1 MILSTTKELR
11 LHIPSNAIDEISSL
25 QGILDNSEKD
35 FLRDKLGDSLYN
47 RLCEYYQTISPDDF
61 FMAVSNGEHNQQP
74 WMQLLLMAQRMVT
87 YDAMSRFAYTQ
98 ALSINGA
105 GINMASSDDY
115 GTASKD
121 LLDKSVQGYKREA
134 MVSLNQ
140 MLVMLEGWA
149 RKMETPA
156 PIADAGTTEPL
167 PKEPED
173 EQHKAIEEISVLWQE
188 SQYYYLHHDLLI
200 ATCADLQQYLDIYES
215 REKFIRLLPD
225 LHFIQ
230 DEYISEAI
238 GEDTVQRLLHTT
250 DPNDKPLLRKVRR
263 LMVAHLEERTTIL
276 TIDKARRAAAH
287 NEAIALRT
295 SVLRLMEMRKAVD
308 AVNNTPTDKP
318 STNTTDSTSK
328 GYENNQ
334 PDSKIFVSP
343 LLYYTDYTDYYVIK
357 KQQTTLMT
365 LIVRDIRAIRC

>member
-1 MILSTTKELR
+1 MILSTTKDLR

-47 RLCEYYQTISPDDF
+47 RLCEYYQTVSPDDF
-61 FMAVSNGEHNQQP
+61 FMAVSNGEHSKQP

-149 RKMETPA
+149 RKMETPV
-156 PIADAGTTEPL
+156 PIADADTTEPL
-167 PKEPED
+167 PTETEGETSPTEPED

-238 GEDTVQRLLHTT
+238 GEDTVQHLLHTT

-295 SVLRLMEMRKAVD
+295 SVLRLMEIRKAVD
-308 AVNNTPTDKP
+308 TANNAPTEKP

-343 LLYYTDYTDYYVIK
+343 LLY
-357 KQQTTLMT
+357 
-365 LIVRDIRAIRC
+365 

>member
-61 FMAVSNGEHNQQP
+61 FMAVSNGEHSQQP

-156 PIADAGTTEPL
+156 PIADADTTEPL
-167 PKEPED
+167 PTEQEGEPSPTEPED

-215 REKFIRLLPD
+215 RERFIRLLPD

-318 STNTTDSTSK
+318 STNTTDSTGK

-343 LLYYTDYTDYYVIK
+343 LLY
-357 KQQTTLMT
+357 
-365 LIVRDIRAIRC
+365 

>member
-61 FMAVSNGEHNQQP
+61 FMAVSNGEHSQQP

-156 PIADAGTTEPL
+156 PIADADTTEPS
-167 PKEPED
+167 PTEPEGEPSPTEPDD

-238 GEDTVQRLLHTT
+238 GEDTVQHLLHTT

-308 AVNNTPTDKP
+308 AANNTPTDKP
-318 STNTTDSTSK
+318 STNTTDSTGK

-343 LLYYTDYTDYYVIK
+343 LLY
-357 KQQTTLMT
+357 
-365 LIVRDIRAIRC
+365 

>member
-25 QGILDNSEKD
+25 QGTLDNSEKD
-35 FLRDKLGDSLYN
+35 FLRDKLGDSLYDQ
-47 RLCEYYQTISPDDF
+47 LCEYYQSISPDELYLS
-61 FMAVSNGEHNQQP
+61 VTNGEHTHQP
-74 WMQLLLMAQRMVT
+74 WQQLLLMAQRMVV

-98 ALSINGA
+98 ALSINGT
-105 GINMASSDDY
+105 GINVASSEDY
-115 GTASKD
+115 GAASKD
-121 LLDKSVQGYKREA
+121 LLDKGVQGYKREA

-149 RKMETPA
+149 KKMATPA
-156 PIADAGTTEPL
+156 PIANADSTEPPTTEP
-167 PKEPED
+167 KD
-173 EQHKAIEEISVLWQE
+173 EEHKAIEEISLLWQE

-200 ATCADLQQYLDIYES
+200 ATCADLQHYLDIYES

-238 GEDTVQRLLHTT
+238 GEDTVQRLLHTD
-250 DPNDKPLLRKVRR
+250 DPADKPLLRKVRR

-308 AVNNTPTDKP
+308 AANATPTDQP

-343 LLYYTDYTDYYVIK
+343 LLY
-357 KQQTTLMT
+357 
-365 LIVRDIRAIRC
+365 

>member
-47 RLCEYYQTISPDDF
+47 RLCEYYQTVSPDDF
-61 FMAVSNGEHNQQP
+61 YMAVCNGENTQHP
-74 WMQLLLMAQRMVT
+74 WMQLLLMAQRMVS
-87 YDAMSRFAYTQ
+87 YDAMSRFVYTQ
-98 ALSINGA
+98 ALSINGT
-105 GINMASSDDY
+105 GINVASSDDY

-121 LLDKSVQGYKREA
+121 LLDKGVQGYKREA

-149 RKMETPA
+149 KKMATPA
-156 PIADAGTTEPL
+156 PIADADTIEQPTEP
-167 PKEPED
+167 KD
-173 EQHKAIEEISVLWQE
+173 EEHKAIEEISLLWQE

-200 ATCADLQQYLDIYES
+200 ATCADLQHYLDIYES

-238 GEDTVQRLLHTT
+238 GEDTVQRLLHTD
-250 DPNDKPLLRKVRR
+250 DPADKPLLRKVRR

-295 SVLRLMEMRKAVD
+295 SVLRLMEMRKAADV
-308 AVNNTPTDKP
+308 ANTTPDKP

-343 LLYYTDYTDYYVIK
+343 LLY
-357 KQQTTLMT
+357 
-365 LIVRDIRAIRC
+365 

>member
-1 MILSTTKELR
+1 MIISTTKELR

-61 FMAVSNGEHNQQP
+61 YLSVCNGEHIHQP
-74 WMQLLLMAQRMVT
+74 WQQLLLMAQRVVA
-87 YDAMSRFAYTQ
+87 YDAMARFAYPQ
-98 ALSINGA
+98 ALSINGT
-105 GINMASSDDY
+105 GINVASSEDY
-115 GTASKD
+115 GAASKD
-121 LLDKSVQGYKREA
+121 LIDKGVQGYKREA

-149 RKMETPA
+149 KNCVKKQASDVQKTAESVPNTDNRVPKTGESVR
-156 PIADAGTTEPL
+156 TTEI
-167 PKEPED
+167 KE
-173 EQHKAIEEISVLWQE
+173 ITNLWKE
-188 SQYYYLHHDLLI
+188 STYYYLHHDLLI
-200 ATCADLQQYLDIYES
+200 ATCADLQHYLDIYES

-238 GEDTVQRLLHTT
+238 GEPMVQQLLTST
-250 DPNDKPLLRKVRR
+250 DSEDKPLLRKVRR

-276 TIDKARRAAAH
+276 TIDKTRRSAAH
-287 NEAIALRT
+287 NEAVALRS
-295 SVLRLMEMRKAVD
+295 SVLRLVEMRKAVGK
-308 AVNNTPTDKP
+308 ANAEVK
-318 STNTTDSTSK
+318 SADSENRSDNQK

-334 PDSKIFVSP
+334 PGSKIFVSP
-343 LLYYTDYTDYYVIK
+343 LLY
-357 KQQTTLMT
+357 
-365 LIVRDIRAIRC
+365 

>member
-61 FMAVSNGEHNQQP
+61 FMAVSNGEHSQQP

-149 RKMETPA
+149 KDCVKKQASNVQKTAESV
-156 PIADAGTTEPL
+156 
-167 PKEPED
+167 PKTNESVPKTD
-173 EQHKAIEEISVLWQE
+173 ENVQTGEIEEIVKLWQE
-188 SQYYYLHHDLLI
+188 SQYYYIHHDLLI

-215 REKFIRLLPD
+215 REKFVRLLPD

-308 AVNNTPTDKP
+308 AVNNTADSKP

-343 LLYYTDYTDYYVIK
+343 LLY
-357 KQQTTLMT
+357 
-365 LIVRDIRAIRC
+365 

>member
-35 FLRDKLGDSLYN
+35 FLRDKLGDSLYK

-61 FMAVSNGEHNQQP
+61 FMAVSNGEHSKQP

-98 ALSINGA
+98 AISINGA

-156 PIADAGTTEPL
+156 PIADADTTEPS
-167 PKEPED
+167 PTEPEGEPSPTEPED

-238 GEDTVQRLLHTT
+238 GEDTVQRLLHTE

-308 AVNNTPTDKP
+308 AVNSTPTDKP
-318 STNTTDSTSK
+318 STNTTDSTGK

-334 PDSKIFVSP
+334 PNSKIFVSP
-343 LLYYTDYTDYYVIK
+343 LLY
-357 KQQTTLMT
+357 
-365 LIVRDIRAIRC
+365 

>member
-156 PIADAGTTEPL
+156 PIDNADTTEPL
-167 PKEPED
+167 PTEPEGEPSTAEPED

-238 GEDTVQRLLHTT
+238 GEDTVQRLLHTE

-287 NEAIALRT
+287 NEAISLRA

-308 AVNNTPTDKP
+308 AANNTPTDKP
-318 STNTTDSTSK
+318 STNTADETGK

-343 LLYYTDYTDYYVIK
+343 LLY
-357 KQQTTLMT
+357 
-365 LIVRDIRAIRC
+365 

>member
-47 RLCEYYQTISPDDF
+47 RLCEYYQTVSPDDF
-61 FMAVSNGEHNQQP
+61 YMAVCNGENTQHP

-87 YDAMSRFAYTQ
+87 YDAMSRFVYTQ
-98 ALSINGA
+98 ALSINGT
-105 GINMASSDDY
+105 GINVASSDDY
-115 GTASKD
+115 CTASKD
-121 LLDKSVQGYKREA
+121 LLDKGVQGYKREA

-149 RKMETPA
+149 KKMATPA
-156 PIADAGTTEPL
+156 PIADADSTEQPTEP
-167 PKEPED
+167 KD
-173 EQHKAIEEISVLWQE
+173 EEHKAIEEISLLWQE

-200 ATCADLQQYLDIYES
+200 ATCADLQHYLDIYES

-238 GEDTVQRLLHTT
+238 GEDTVQRLLHTN
-250 DPNDKPLLRKVRR
+250 DPADKPLLCKVRR

-287 NEAIALRT
+287 NEAISLRS

-308 AVNNTPTDKP
+308 AANATPDNP

-343 LLYYTDYTDYYVIK
+343 LLY
-357 KQQTTLMT
+357 
-365 LIVRDIRAIRC
+365 

>member
-61 FMAVSNGEHNQQP
+61 YLSVCNGEHIHQP
-74 WMQLLLMAQRMVT
+74 WQQLLLMAQRVVA
-87 YDAMSRFAYTQ
+87 YDAMARFAYPQ
-98 ALSINGA
+98 ALSINGT
-105 GINMASSDDY
+105 GVNVASSEDY
-115 GTASKD
+115 GAASKD
-121 LLDKSVQGYKREA
+121 LIDKGVQGYKREA

-149 RKMETPA
+149 KNCVKKQASDVQKTAESVPNTDNSVPKMGESVQ
-156 PIADAGTTEPL
+156 TTEI
-167 PKEPED
+167 KE
-173 EQHKAIEEISVLWQE
+173 ITNLWKE
-188 SQYYYLHHDLLI
+188 STYYYAHHDLLI
-200 ATCADLQQYLDIYES
+200 ATCAELQQYLDIYES

-238 GEDTVQRLLHTT
+238 GEPMVQQLLIST
-250 DPNDKPLLRKVRR
+250 DLEDKPLLRKVRR

-276 TIDKARRAAAH
+276 TIDKARRSAAH
-287 NEAIALRT
+287 NEAVALRS
-295 SVLRLMEMRKAVD
+295 SVLRLVEMRKAVGK
-308 AVNNTPTDKP
+308 ANAEVN
-318 STNTTDSTSK
+318 SADSENHSDNQK

-334 PDSKIFVSP
+334 PGSKIFVSP
-343 LLYYTDYTDYYVIK
+343 LLY
-357 KQQTTLMT
+357 
-365 LIVRDIRAIRC
+365 

>member
-1 MILSTTKELR
+1 MILSTIKELR
-11 LHIPSNAIDEISSL
+11 LHIPSNAIDEINSL

-35 FLRDKLGDSLYN
+35 FLRDKLGDSLYH
-47 RLCEYYQTISPDDF
+47 RLCEYYQTVSPDDF
-61 FMAVSNGEHNQQP
+61 YMAVSNGEHAQQP

-98 ALSINGA
+98 ALSINGT
-105 GINMASSDDY
+105 GINVASSDDY

-121 LLDKSVQGYKREA
+121 LLDKGVQGYKREA

-149 RKMETPA
+149 RKMATPA
-156 PIADAGTTEPL
+156 AIAEADSTDPPTTEP
-167 PKEPED
+167 KD
-173 EQHKAIEEISVLWQE
+173 EQHKAIEEISLLWQE
-188 SQYYYLHHDLLI
+188 SQYYYAHHDLLI
-200 ATCADLQQYLDIYES
+200 STCADLQQYLDIYEN

-238 GEDTVQRLLHTT
+238 GEDTVQRLLHT
-250 DPNDKPLLRKVRR
+250 DNPNDKPLLRKVRR

-287 NEAIALRT
+287 NEAIALRS
-295 SVLRLMEMRKAVD
+295 SVLRLMEMRKAAD
-308 AVNNTPTDKP
+308 AANTTPDNP

-343 LLYYTDYTDYYVIK
+343 LLY
-357 KQQTTLMT
+357 
-365 LIVRDIRAIRC
+365 

>member
-156 PIADAGTTEPL
+156 PIADADTTEPL
-167 PKEPED
+167 PTETESETSTTEPED

-308 AVNNTPTDKP
+308 DANSTAPTDKP
-318 STNTTDSTSK
+318 STNTTDSTGK

-343 LLYYTDYTDYYVIK
+343 LLY
-357 KQQTTLMT
+357 
-365 LIVRDIRAIRC
+365 

>member
-1 MILSTTKELR
+1 MILSTINELR
-11 LHIPSNAIDEISSL
+11 LHIPSNAIDEISYL

-47 RLCEYYQTISPDDF
+47 RLCEYYQTVSPDDF
-61 FMAVSNGEHNQQP
+61 YKAVSNGEHSQQP

-98 ALSINGA
+98 ALSINGT
-105 GINMASSDDY
+105 GINVASSEDY
-115 GTASKD
+115 GTASQD
-121 LLDKSVQGYKREA
+121 LLDKGVQGYKREA

-149 RKMETPA
+149 KDCVKKTAQSVPNT
-156 PIADAGTTEPL
+156 DNSV
-167 PKEPED
+167 PKTD
-173 EQHKAIEEISVLWQE
+173 ESVQTSEIEEITNLWKE
-188 SQYYYLHHDLLI
+188 STYYYLHHDLLI

-238 GEDTVQRLLHTT
+238 GEDTVQRLLHTD

-287 NEAIALRT
+287 NDAIALRT
-295 SVLRLMEMRKAVD
+295 SVLRLMEMRKAAD
-308 AVNNTPTDKP
+308 AANTPPDKP
-318 STNTTDSTSK
+318 STNATDSTSK

-343 LLYYTDYTDYYVIK
+343 LLY
-357 KQQTTLMT
+357 
-365 LIVRDIRAIRC
+365 

>member
-47 RLCEYYQTISPDDF
+47 RLCEYYQSVSPDDF
-61 FMAVSNGEHNQQP
+61 YMSVSNGEHTQQP

-98 ALSINGA
+98 ALSINGT
-105 GINMASSDDY
+105 GINVASSDDY
-115 GTASKD
+115 ATASKD
-121 LLDKSVQGYKREA
+121 LLDKGVQGYKREA

-140 MLVMLEGWA
+140 MLVMLESWA
-149 RKMETPA
+149 KACVKKQASDVQKTAESVPNTDNSVPKT
-156 PIADAGTTEPL
+156 DESVTE
-167 PKEPED
+167 
-173 EQHKAIEEISVLWQE
+173 IEEITNLWKE
-188 SQYYYLHHDLLI
+188 STYYYLHHDLLI
-200 ATCADLQQYLDIYES
+200 ATCADLQHYLDIYES

-238 GEDTVQRLLHTT
+238 GEPMVQHLLTTT
-250 DPNDKPLLRKVRR
+250 DPADKPLLRKVRR

-308 AVNNTPTDKP
+308 AANATPDKP

-343 LLYYTDYTDYYVIK
+343 LLY
-357 KQQTTLMT
+357 
-365 LIVRDIRAIRC
+365 

>member
-61 FMAVSNGEHNQQP
+61 FMAVSNGEHSQQP

-149 RKMETPA
+149 RKMETPV
-156 PIADAGTTEPL
+156 PIADAGTTEPS
-167 PKEPED
+167 PTEPED

-238 GEDTVQRLLHTT
+238 GEDTVQHLLHTT

-287 NEAIALRT
+287 NEAISLRT

-318 STNTTDSTSK
+318 STNTTDSAGK

-343 LLYYTDYTDYYVIK
+343 LLY
-357 KQQTTLMT
+357 
-365 LIVRDIRAIRC
+365 

>member
-1 MILSTTKELR
+1 MIISTIKELR

-35 FLRDKLGDSLYN
+35 FLRDKLGDSLYH
-47 RLCEYYQTISPDDF
+47 RLCEYYQTVSPDDF
-61 FMAVSNGEHNQQP
+61 YMAVSNGEHAQQP

-98 ALSINGA
+98 ALSINGT
-105 GINMASSDDY
+105 GINVASSDDY

-121 LLDKSVQGYKREA
+121 LLDKGVQGYKREA

-149 RKMETPA
+149 RKMATPA
-156 PIADAGTTEPL
+156 AIAEADSTDPPTTEP
-167 PKEPED
+167 KD
-173 EQHKAIEEISVLWQE
+173 EQHKAIEEISLLWQE
-188 SQYYYLHHDLLI
+188 SQYYYAHHDLLI
-200 ATCADLQQYLDIYES
+200 ATCADLQQYLDIYEN

-238 GEDTVQRLLHTT
+238 GEDTVQRLLHT
-250 DPNDKPLLRKVRR
+250 DNPNDKPLLRKVRR

-287 NEAIALRT
+287 NEAIALRS
-295 SVLRLMEMRKAVD
+295 SVLRLMEMRKAAD
-308 AVNNTPTDKP
+308 AANTTPDNP

-343 LLYYTDYTDYYVIK
+343 LLY
-357 KQQTTLMT
+357 
-365 LIVRDIRAIRC
+365 

>member
-61 FMAVSNGEHNQQP
+61 FMAVSNGEHSQQP

-149 RKMETPA
+149 RKMDTPA
-156 PIADAGTTEPL
+156 PIADADTTEQLTTEPEGE
-167 PKEPED
+167 PSPTEPED
-173 EQHKAIEEISVLWQE
+173 EQHKAIEEISILWQE

-238 GEDTVQRLLHTT
+238 GEDTVQRLLNTT
-250 DPNDKPLLRKVRR
+250 DPNDNPLLRKVRR

-308 AVNNTPTDKP
+308 AANNTPTDKP
-318 STNTTDSTSK
+318 STNTTDSTGK

-343 LLYYTDYTDYYVIK
+343 LLY
-357 KQQTTLMT
+357 
-365 LIVRDIRAIRC
+365 

>member
-1 MILSTTKELR
+1 MILSTINELR
-11 LHIPSNAIDEISSL
+11 LHIPSNAIDEISYL

-47 RLCEYYQTISPDDF
+47 RLCEYYQTVSPDDF
-61 FMAVSNGEHNQQP
+61 YKTVSNGEHTQQP
-74 WMQLLLMAQRMVT
+74 WMELLLMAQRMVT

-98 ALSINGA
+98 ALSINST
-105 GINMASSDDY
+105 GINVASSDDY

-121 LLDKSVQGYKREA
+121 LLDKGVQGYKREA

-149 RKMETPA
+149 KDCVKK
-156 PIADAGTTEPL
+156 IAQSVPNTDNSV
-167 PKEPED
+167 PKTD
-173 EQHKAIEEISVLWQE
+173 ESVQTSEIEEITNLWKE
-188 SQYYYLHHDLLI
+188 STYYYLHHDLLI
-200 ATCADLQQYLDIYES
+200 ATCADLQHYLDIYES

-238 GEDTVQRLLHTT
+238 GEDTVQRLLHTD
-250 DPNDKPLLRKVRR
+250 DPNDKLLLHKVRR

-295 SVLRLMEMRKAVD
+295 SVLRLMEMRKAAD
-308 AVNNTPTDKP
+308 AANNTPDKP

-343 LLYYTDYTDYYVIK
+343 LLY
-357 KQQTTLMT
+357 
-365 LIVRDIRAIRC
+365 

>member
-61 FMAVSNGEHNQQP
+61 YMAVSNGEHNHHP

-98 ALSINGA
+98 AISINGA

-156 PIADAGTTEPL
+156 PIDNADTTEPS
-167 PKEPED
+167 PTEPEGEPSPTEPDD

-238 GEDTVQRLLHTT
+238 GEDTVQHLLHTE

-287 NEAIALRT
+287 NEAISLRT

-308 AVNNTPTDKP
+308 AVNNAPTEQP

-343 LLYYTDYTDYYVIK
+343 LLY
-357 KQQTTLMT
+357 
-365 LIVRDIRAIRC
+365 

>member
-47 RLCEYYQTISPDDF
+47 RLCEYYQTVSPDDF
-61 FMAVSNGEHNQQP
+61 YMAVSNGEHTQQP

-98 ALSINGA
+98 TLSINGT
-105 GINMASSDDY
+105 GINVASSDDY

-121 LLDKSVQGYKREA
+121 LLDKGVQGYKREA

-149 RKMETPA
+149 KDCVKKQASDVQKTAESVPNIGNGVPKTGESVQM
-156 PIADAGTTEPL
+156 TEI
-167 PKEPED
+167 KE
-173 EQHKAIEEISVLWQE
+173 ITNLWKE
-188 SQYYYLHHDLLI
+188 STYYYLHHDLLI
-200 ATCADLQQYLDIYES
+200 ATCADLQHYLDIYES

-238 GEDTVQRLLHTT
+238 GEDTVQRLLHTD
-250 DPNDKPLLRKVRR
+250 DPADKLLLRKVRR

-287 NEAIALRT
+287 NEAIALRS
-295 SVLRLMEMRKAVD
+295 SVLRLMEMRKAAD
-308 AVNNTPTDKP
+308 AANTTPDKP

-343 LLYYTDYTDYYVIK
+343 LLY
-357 KQQTTLMT
+357 
-365 LIVRDIRAIRC
+365 

>member
-11 LHIPSNAIDEISSL
+11 LHIPSNAIDDISSL

-47 RLCEYYQTISPDDF
+47 RLCEYYQTVSPDEF
-61 FMAVSNGEHNQQP
+61 YMAVTNGEHTHQP

-98 ALSINGA
+98 ALSINGT
-105 GINMASSDDY
+105 GINVASSDDY

-121 LLDKSVQGYKREA
+121 LLDKGVQGYKREA

-149 RKMETPA
+149 KKMATPS
-156 PIADAGTTEPL
+156 PIADADPLEQPTEP
-167 PKEPED
+167 KD
-173 EQHKAIEEISVLWQE
+173 EQHKVIEEISLLWQE
-188 SQYYYLHHDLLI
+188 SQYYYAHHDLLI
-200 ATCADLQQYLDIYES
+200 ATCADLQHYLDIYES

-238 GEDTVQRLLHTT
+238 GEDTVQRLLHTD

-308 AVNNTPTDKP
+308 AANNTPDKP

-343 LLYYTDYTDYYVIK
+343 LLY
-357 KQQTTLMT
+357 
-365 LIVRDIRAIRC
+365 

>member
-61 FMAVSNGEHNQQP
+61 YMAVSNGEHSKQP

-156 PIADAGTTEPL
+156 PIADADTTEPS
-167 PKEPED
+167 PTETKGDTSSTEPED

-238 GEDTVQRLLHTT
+238 GEDMVQHLLHTE

-287 NEAIALRT
+287 NEAISLRA

-308 AVNNTPTDKP
+308 AANNTPTDKP

-343 LLYYTDYTDYYVIK
+343 LLY
-357 KQQTTLMT
+357 
-365 LIVRDIRAIRC
+365 

>member
-156 PIADAGTTEPL
+156 PIADAATTEPL
-167 PKEPED
+167 PTEPEGEASPTEPED

-250 DPNDKPLLRKVRR
+250 DPNDRPLLRKVRR

-318 STNTTDSTSK
+318 STNTTDSTGK

-343 LLYYTDYTDYYVIK
+343 LLY
-357 KQQTTLMT
+357 
-365 LIVRDIRAIRC
+365 

>member
-61 FMAVSNGEHNQQP
+61 FMAVSNGEHSQQP

-156 PIADAGTTEPL
+156 PIADADTAEPL
-167 PKEPED
+167 PTEPEGETSPTEPED

-238 GEDTVQRLLHTT
+238 GEDTVQHLLHTT

-287 NEAIALRT
+287 NEAISLRT

-308 AVNNTPTDKP
+308 AANNTPTDKP
-318 STNTTDSTSK
+318 STNTTDSAGK

-343 LLYYTDYTDYYVIK
+343 LLY
-357 KQQTTLMT
+357 
-365 LIVRDIRAIRC
+365 

>member
-156 PIADAGTTEPL
+156 PIDNADTTEPL
-167 PKEPED
+167 PTEPDGEPLPTEPED

-287 NEAIALRT
+287 NEAISLRT

-308 AVNNTPTDKP
+308 AANNIPTDKP
-318 STNTTDSTSK
+318 STNTTDSTGK

-343 LLYYTDYTDYYVIK
+343 LLY
-357 KQQTTLMT
+357 
-365 LIVRDIRAIRC
+365 

>member
-1 MILSTTKELR
+1 MPIIQNSKLKIRMILSTTKELR

-47 RLCEYYQTISPDDF
+47 RLCEYYQSVSPDDF
-61 FMAVSNGEHNQQP
+61 YMSVSNGEHTQQP

-98 ALSINGA
+98 ALSINGT
-105 GINMASSDDY
+105 GINVASSDDY
-115 GTASKD
+115 ATASKD
-121 LLDKSVQGYKREA
+121 LLDKGVQGYKREA

-149 RKMETPA
+149 KDCVKKQASDVQKTAESVPNIDNSVPKT
-156 PIADAGTTEPL
+156 DESVTE
-167 PKEPED
+167 
-173 EQHKAIEEISVLWQE
+173 IEEITNLWKE
-188 SQYYYLHHDLLI
+188 STYYYLHHDLLI
-200 ATCADLQQYLDIYES
+200 ATCADLQHYLDIYES

-238 GEDTVQRLLHTT
+238 GEPMVQHLLTTT
-250 DPNDKPLLRKVRR
+250 DPADKPLLRKVRR

-287 NEAIALRT
+287 NEAIALRS

-308 AVNNTPTDKP
+308 AANATPDKP

-343 LLYYTDYTDYYVIK
+343 LLY
-357 KQQTTLMT
+357 
-365 LIVRDIRAIRC
+365 

>member
-1 MILSTTKELR
+1 MIISTIKELR

-35 FLRDKLGDSLYN
+35 FLRDKLGDSLYH
-47 RLCEYYQTISPDDF
+47 RLCEYYQTVSPDDF
-61 FMAVSNGEHNQQP
+61 YMAVSNGEHAQQP

-98 ALSINGA
+98 ALSINGT
-105 GINMASSDDY
+105 GINVASSDDY

-121 LLDKSVQGYKREA
+121 LLDKGVQGYKREA

-149 RKMETPA
+149 RKMATPA
-156 PIADAGTTEPL
+156 AIAEADSTDPPTTEP
-167 PKEPED
+167 KD
-173 EQHKAIEEISVLWQE
+173 EQHKAIEEISLLWQE
-188 SQYYYLHHDLLI
+188 SQYYYAHHDLLI
-200 ATCADLQQYLDIYES
+200 STCADLQQYLDIYEN

-238 GEDTVQRLLHTT
+238 GEDTVQRLLHTD
-250 DPNDKPLLRKVRR
+250 DPADKPLLRKVRR

-276 TIDKARRAAAH
+276 TIDKARRVAAH
-287 NEAIALRT
+287 NEAIALRS
-295 SVLRLMEMRKAVD
+295 SVLRLMEMRKAAD
-308 AVNNTPTDKP
+308 AANTTPDNP

-343 LLYYTDYTDYYVIK
+343 LLY
-357 KQQTTLMT
+357 
-365 LIVRDIRAIRC
+365 

>member
-47 RLCEYYQTISPDDF
+47 RLCEYYQTVSPDDF
-61 FMAVSNGEHNQQP
+61 YMAVCNGENTQHP

-87 YDAMSRFAYTQ
+87 YDAMSRFVYTQ
-98 ALSINGA
+98 ALSINGT
-105 GINMASSDDY
+105 GINVASSDDY

-121 LLDKSVQGYKREA
+121 LLDKGVQGYKREA

-149 RKMETPA
+149 KKMATPA
-156 PIADAGTTEPL
+156 PIADADSTEPPTTEP
-167 PKEPED
+167 KD
-173 EQHKAIEEISVLWQE
+173 EEHKAIEEISLLWQE

-200 ATCADLQQYLDIYES
+200 ATCADLQHYLDIYES

-238 GEDTVQRLLHTT
+238 GEDTVQRLLHTD
-250 DPNDKPLLRKVRR
+250 DPADKPLLRKVRR

-287 NEAIALRT
+287 NEAIALRA
-295 SVLRLMEMRKAVD
+295 SVLRLMEMRKAADV
-308 AVNNTPTDKP
+308 ANTTPDKP

-334 PDSKIFVSP
+334 PNSKIFVSP
-343 LLYYTDYTDYYVIK
+343 LLY
-357 KQQTTLMT
+357 
-365 LIVRDIRAIRC
+365 

>member
-47 RLCEYYQTISPDDF
+47 RLCEYYQTVSPDDF
-61 FMAVSNGEHNQQP
+61 YMAVSNGEHTQQP

-98 ALSINGA
+98 ALSINGT
-105 GINMASSDDY
+105 GINVASSEDY
-115 GTASKD
+115 GAASKD
-121 LLDKSVQGYKREA
+121 LLDKGVQGYKREA

-149 RKMETPA
+149 RKMATPA
-156 PIADAGTTEPL
+156 AIADADSNEPPTTEQ
-167 PKEPED
+167 KD
-173 EQHKAIEEISVLWQE
+173 EQHKAIEEISLLWQE

-200 ATCADLQQYLDIYES
+200 ATCADLQHYLDIYES

-238 GEDTVQRLLHTT
+238 GEDTVQRLLHTD

-287 NEAIALRT
+287 NEAIALRS

-308 AVNNTPTDKP
+308 AANNTPDKP

-343 LLYYTDYTDYYVIK
+343 LLY
-357 KQQTTLMT
+357 
-365 LIVRDIRAIRC
+365 

>member
-1 MILSTTKELR
+1 MIISTTKELR
-11 LHIPSNAIDEISSL
+11 LHIPSNAIDEIGSL

-35 FLRDKLGDSLYN
+35 FLRDKLGDSLY
-47 RLCEYYQTISPDDF
+47 RQLCEYYQTVSPDEF
-61 FMAVSNGEHNQQP
+61 YMSVTNGEHTQQP

-98 ALSINGA
+98 ALSINGT
-105 GINMASSDDY
+105 GINVASSDDY

-121 LLDKSVQGYKREA
+121 LLDKGVQGYKREA

-149 RKMETPA
+149 KDCVKETAQSVPNTDNSV
-156 PIADAGTTEPL
+156 PNT
-167 PKEPED
+167 D
-173 EQHKAIEEISVLWQE
+173 ESVQTGEIEEIVKLWQE

-200 ATCADLQQYLDIYES
+200 ATCADLQHYLDIYES

-238 GEDTVQRLLHTT
+238 GEDTVQRLLYT
-250 DPNDKPLLRKVRR
+250 DDPADKPLLRKVRR

-287 NEAIALRT
+287 NEAISLRA
-295 SVLRLMEMRKAVD
+295 SVLRLMEMRKSVD
-308 AVNNTPTDKP
+308 AANNTPDKP
-318 STNTTDSTSK
+318 STSTTDSTSK

-334 PDSKIFVSP
+334 PNSKIFVSP
-343 LLYYTDYTDYYVIK
+343 LLY
-357 KQQTTLMT
+357 
-365 LIVRDIRAIRC
+365 

>member
-61 FMAVSNGEHNQQP
+61 FMAVSNGEHSQQP

-156 PIADAGTTEPL
+156 PIADAGTTEPS
-167 PKEPED
+167 PTEPED
-173 EQHKAIEEISVLWQE
+173 EQHKAIEEISVLWQ
-188 SQYYYLHHDLLI
+188 
-200 ATCADLQQYLDIYES
+200 
-215 REKFIRLLPD
+215 
-225 LHFIQ
+225 
-230 DEYISEAI
+230 
-238 GEDTVQRLLHTT
+238 
-250 DPNDKPLLRKVRR
+250 
-263 LMVAHLEERTTIL
+263 
-276 TIDKARRAAAH
+276 
-287 NEAIALRT
+287 
-295 SVLRLMEMRKAVD
+295 
-308 AVNNTPTDKP
+308 
-318 STNTTDSTSK
+318 
-328 GYENNQ
+328 
-334 PDSKIFVSP
+334 
-343 LLYYTDYTDYYVIK
+343 
-357 KQQTTLMT
+357 
-365 LIVRDIRAIRC
+365 

>member
-1 MILSTTKELR
+1 MILSTIKELR
-11 LHIPSNAIDEISSL
+11 LHIPSNAIDEINSL

-47 RLCEYYQTISPDDF
+47 RLCEYYQTVSPDDF
-61 FMAVSNGEHNQQP
+61 YMAVSNGEHTQQP

-98 ALSINGA
+98 ALSINGT
-105 GINMASSDDY
+105 GINVASSDDY

-121 LLDKSVQGYKREA
+121 LLDKGVQGYKREA

-149 RKMETPA
+149 RKMATPA
-156 PIADAGTTEPL
+156 AIAEAYSTDQPTTEP
-167 PKEPED
+167 KD
-173 EQHKAIEEISVLWQE
+173 EQHKAIEEISLLWQE
-188 SQYYYLHHDLLI
+188 SQYYYAHHDLLI
-200 ATCADLQQYLDIYES
+200 ATCADLQQYLDIYEN

-238 GEDTVQRLLHTT
+238 GEDTIQRLLHT
-250 DPNDKPLLRKVRR
+250 DNPNDKALLRKVRR

-287 NEAIALRT
+287 NEAIALRS
-295 SVLRLMEMRKAVD
+295 SVLRLMEMRKAAD
-308 AVNNTPTDKP
+308 AANTTPDNP

-343 LLYYTDYTDYYVIK
+343 LLY
-357 KQQTTLMT
+357 
-365 LIVRDIRAIRC
+365 